1 MTAVLSNVRFETPVV
16 SFKLRDASAG
26 VSDVQGEVSS
36 GAINRAIDEAR
47 ESSGVQIWSVPSD
60 GNYTPIA
67 RRSAENEIEAPCIKI

>member
-1 MTAVLSNVRFETPVV
+1 MTAVLSDVRFETPLV

-47 ESSGVQIWSVPSD
+47 ESSGV
-60 GNYTPIA
+60 
-67 RRSAENEIEAPCIKI
+67 